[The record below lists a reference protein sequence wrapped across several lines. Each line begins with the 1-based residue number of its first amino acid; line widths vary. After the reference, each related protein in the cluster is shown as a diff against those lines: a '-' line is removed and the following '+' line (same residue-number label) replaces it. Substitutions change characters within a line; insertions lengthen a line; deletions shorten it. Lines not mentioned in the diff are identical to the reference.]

1 MRKMLLAALFV
12 GAIGLFLAAPA
23 VAAEYPPS
31 CDATASATTGGVG
44 SETCTTTTANTNGEG
59 TLYVAGASGEG
70 ALAFTGSDSTP
81 LVVVGVAAVMI
92 GGVLVFATR
101 RRSAQQH

>member
-31 CDATASATTGGVG
+31 CDATTGATTGGVG
-44 SETCTTTTANTNGEG
+44 AQTCTTTTVNTNGEG
-59 TLYVAGASGEG
+59 TLFVAGASGEG
-70 ALAFTGSDSTP
+70 TLAFTGSDSTP
-81 LVVVGVAAVMI
+81 LVVVGIAAVVI
-92 GGVLVFATR
+92 GGVLVFTTR
-101 RRSAQQH
+101 RRAAQH